1 VRRSVP
7 DEVGTV
13 AAERRL
19 FEETSNKFVFF
30 DAVDVLLAQRPAPL
44 DATCRRPTARRRRGS
59 TRRHRGRRPVFA
71 VDSVDFVT
79 HLVANTATG
88 HHTNLIRHVQTGIKC
103 PLVPVL

>member
-1 VRRSVP
+1 MRRSIP
-7 DEVGTV
+7 DEVGAV

-19 FEETSNKFVFF
+19 FEETSNERVFF

-79 HLVANTATG
+79 HLELSVANTATSRRA
-88 HHTNLIRHVQTGIKC
+88 TTQT
-103 PLVPVL
+103 